1 MIGQEFQVH
10 TFGCKV
16 NTYDSGMLQKNL
28 STQLGKLDS
37 EKKIHVLNTCAVT
50 AEATKEAVRLARR
63 IKANDPLALVVVTG
77 CAAQVDTDSF
87 SGLPGVDLVVA
98 NSHKGMLSEIIKDF
112 YKGKDQKVFKSN
124 IFRKDDL
131 EAGFGLEG
139 EHTRSFLKI
148 QDGCNSFC
156 SYCVI
161 PYARGKSRSLSI
173 DSLVKRVQEISDSG
187 IKEVVLTGIHIA
199 DYQDETRKENN
210 VLEDLVENV
219 LKRTQIA
226 RIRLSSLEPKEV
238 SSRLLEIYQDERIC
252 KHFHMSIQSA
262 NTKVLTDM
270 KRRYNQQD
278 VIESLNQIQSRLGN
292 VFIGMD
298 VIVGFP
304 TESESDFEDT
314 YKVLCETPW
323 TRIHVFPY
331 SERPGTKATSLIE
344 TVPWEERKKRAQLL
358 RQLSSTRFQ
367 TVALQQI
374 GLHKKVLIL
383 NKDSKNSQGLSSDF
397 WPVEISDKEY
407 VENNRGK
414 EVIVKV
420 DKFKPYENLNNEGV
434 LYAVQLS

>member
-1 MIGQEFQVH
+1 MNSQEFQVH

-28 STQLGKLDS
+28 KTQLGKIDGD
-37 EKKIHVLNTCAVT
+37 KKIHVLNTCAVT

-63 IKANDPLALVVVTG
+63 IKANDPLALIVVTG

-131 EAGFGLEG
+131 EEGFGIEP

-173 DSLVKRVQEISDSG
+173 DALVKRVQQLDDSG

-199 DYQDETRKENN
+199 DYQDDTRKEKNI
-210 VLEDLVENV
+210 LEDLVENV
-219 LKRTQIA
+219 LLRTKIS

-238 SSRLLEIYQDERIC
+238 SSRLLDIYQDDRMC
-252 KHFHMSIQSA
+252 RHFHMSIQSA
-262 NTKVLTDM
+262 NSKVLTDM
-270 KRRYNQQD
+270 KRRYSQQD
-278 VIESLNQIQSRLGN
+278 VIESLNDIQLRLGN
-292 VFIGMD
+292 VFVGMD
-298 VIVGFP
+298 VITGFP
-304 TESESDFEDT
+304 TETESDFEDT
-314 YKVLCETPW
+314 YKVLSETPW

-331 SERPGTKATSLIE
+331 SERPGTKAAIFAES
-344 TVPWEERKKRAQLL
+344 VPWEERKKRAQLL
-358 RQLSSTRFQ
+358 RRLSSTRFQ
-367 TVALQQI
+367 AMALQQV
-374 GLHKKVLIL
+374 GLNKKVLIL

-397 WPVEISDKEY
+397 WPVEISDKEF
-407 VENNRGK
+407 VDKNRGQ
-414 EVIVKV
+414 EVMVKV
-420 DKFKPYENLNNEGV
+420 DRFKPYENLNNEGV
-434 LYAVQLS
+434 LHAVQLS